1 MDWRREKEHCLFLQL
16 KKRRRGYNSIC
27 GLIIDGVECTEPK
40 RISKEVFSFYRSLYK
55 SSYPEQSASSFF
67 DKINNLIPVID
78 ENFKGICDEKLAITE
93 FDCAI
98 KKMASGCSPGPDGI
112 TANFYKDFWE
122 DIKLL
127 LFEAINECVN
137 QKELM
142 ETMKQGIIKLNPKP
156 GKDEKLLSNLRPIT
170 LWNTDYKILTTVLAT
185 RLKTGISK
193 LISSTQSGFLKG
205 RSIHNNIHLVL
216 DLIDYSHLIKE
227 DGFMFFWISIK
238 HLIWWNTHL
247 LLTHWD
253 TLVLEILSLIWLRCY
268 KQISTAVFPSQKAHA
283 PDLK

>member
-1 MDWRREKEHCLFLQL
+1 
-16 KKRRRGYNSIC
+16 
-27 GLIIDGVECTEPK
+27 
-40 RISKEVFSFYRSLYK
+40 
-55 SSYPEQSASSFF
+55 
-67 DKINNLIPVID
+67 
-78 ENFKGICDEKLAITE
+78 
-93 FDCAI
+93 
-98 KKMASGCSPGPDGI
+98 MASGCSPGPDGI

-170 LWNTDYKILTTVLAT
+170 LLNTDYKILTTVLAT

-227 DGFMFFWISIK
+227 DGFMFFLDFHKAFDLVEHAFIV
-238 HLIWWNTHL
+238 NTLRHFGFGNTFLDMITMLQTDINSCVSLTEGTCPRFKVEQGRRQGCSVSPL
-247 LLTHWD
+247 LF
-253 TLVLEILSLIWLRCY
+253 V
-268 KQISTAVFPSQKAHA
+268 AVTQLLAITVKNSNIEGLDIHNHK
-283 PDLK
+283 